1 MVDRG
6 KKQILKQKQPFLNE
20 FETSRLYFLMA
31 FWWSG
36 SSKVLQ
42 LSSEDKSS
50 HDFLVYCIFLFKAF
64 MGTKVFIGVWF
75 LFQEDMPFQS
85 FLVNFYIS
93 FLQGPEIYSS
103 FSARFYE
110 GKCIVRSDGSFVF
123 FFWKHQKYH
132 SFQYCPVIAVLP
144 L

>member
-93 FLQGPEIYSS
+93 FLQGPDIYSS
-103 FSARFYE
+103 FLCKILWRHIYCQTWWFI
-110 GKCIVRSDGSFVF
+110 CIFLLKASEVS
-123 FFWKHQKYH
+123 
-132 SFQYCPVIAVLP
+132 
-144 L
+144 

>member
-64 MGTKVFIGVWF
+64 MGTKVFIGVSRRTC
-75 LFQEDMPFQS
+75 LFRAFWLIFIFPFYKDQRFIVVS
-85 FLVNFYIS
+85 F
-93 FLQGPEIYSS
+93 
-103 FSARFYE
+103 ARFYE

-123 FFWKHQKYH
+123 FFWKRQKYH